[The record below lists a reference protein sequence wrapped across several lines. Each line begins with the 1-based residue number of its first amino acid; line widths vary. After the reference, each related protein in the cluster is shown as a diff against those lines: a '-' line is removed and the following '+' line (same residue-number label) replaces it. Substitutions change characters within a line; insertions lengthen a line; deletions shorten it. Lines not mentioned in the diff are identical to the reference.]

1 MPDHFAPLSQHCA
14 RAGWIAALL
23 GLSLHGTSA
32 LASPEF
38 CEPRGWAPPK
48 EFPAG
53 SDLTAADYAWTAQST
68 KQRASYDLRS
78 VSSKHQMLA
87 IQQAIHVVR
96 FSFYA
101 LTSRRQS
108 SAAQEQDDYDKRQ
121 VLYSTVDGHR
131 RGMAFRDEYGRD
143 MASTQ
148 CLHNW
153 NLVSDDRLEVDVLR
167 RPVRLAPWSDLIRM
181 RFVRQGKDWKF
192 DDAEWLNRRI
202 EPADVAPK

>member
-1 MPDHFAPLSQHCA
+1 MLTPTTLVGKLRTSAS
-14 RAGWIAALL
+14 WIAALL

-53 SDLTAADYAWTAQST
+53 SDLTAADYAWTAKST
-68 KQRASYDLRS
+68 KQRAADDLRS
-78 VSSKHQMLA
+78 VDSRREMQA
-87 IQQAIHVVR
+87 VRQAIWVVR
-96 FSFYA
+96 FSWDA
-101 LTSRRQS
+101 LDTHRQETGGLDTLDRRQ
-108 SAAQEQDDYDKRQ
+108 EQ
-121 VLYSTVDGHR
+121 YSTVDGHR

-148 CLHNW
+148 CFHNW

-167 RPVRLAPWSDLIRM
+167 RPVRMAPWSDLIRM

-192 DDAEWLNRRI
+192 DEVAWLNRRI
-202 EPADVAPK
+202 EPADSAPQ